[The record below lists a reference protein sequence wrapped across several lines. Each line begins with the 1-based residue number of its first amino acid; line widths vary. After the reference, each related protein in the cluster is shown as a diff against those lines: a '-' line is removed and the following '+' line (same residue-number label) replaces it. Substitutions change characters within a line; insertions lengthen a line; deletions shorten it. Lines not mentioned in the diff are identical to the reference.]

1 MRIAMASPQS
11 MVLAVHAAFFVSKP
25 AATGLNAFFKIDF
38 NFLLKIL
45 CQIGR
50 LDRKSLIAYKDKG
63 NKIDQ

>member
-38 NFLLKIL
+38 NFANDCHETL
-45 CQIGR
+45 CF
-50 LDRKSLIAYKDKG
+50 LYCSVLSSELSF
-63 NKIDQ
+63 